1 MRTHPSDRRWSSV
14 FTVERARPEGIRS
27 RPNAWWLA
35 VGTVCFGAFMGQ
47 LDASIVTLTYGSLR
61 TEFDTSLAAVE
72 WVSLAYLLTL
82 VALLVPAGRLSDAH
96 GRKLLYLYGF
106 AVFTLA
112 SAACGL
118 APTLGTLVLFRVVQA
133 AGAAMMQANSVAL
146 VTTSAPRERMRS
158 ALGVQA
164 AAQALGLALGPTV
177 GGALVSTLGWRW
189 VFWVNVPVGV
199 VAVVGGHYLLP
210 RTRARTSVARF
221 DWSGL
226 GLLVVATTGAL
237 MGVSAASGLAVPGW
251 GVAVL
256 FTVSAGA
263 GWGFV
268 RRQRR
273 AAAPL
278 LDLNLLGT
286 PAVAF
291 GLVGALSG
299 YLVLFGPLMLVPVV
313 LTAQGSSALTAGLA
327 LTALPAGFALAATAG
342 DRLLPRGLTDRGR
355 CLIGAGAFTLAVAAL
370 LVVPLTIGALV
381 PVLALAGLGLGIFT
395 PANNAM
401 IMGAIPARSSGT
413 GGGLVNMTR
422 GLGTALGVALVT
434 LALHLVGGGVQAGA
448 RWAAA
453 VLVAAS
459 AVAVVAALAEPE
471 PGSQDPTA
479 HAVMINAEGARRWP
493 GIRPTGCG
501 TLGSLLRTR
510 PSRHWRWQGRS
521 RFRRAGWPPLPACGQ
536 CWRFV
541 RAGW

>member
-1 MRTHPSDRRWSSV
+1 MSPHPSRKRWSAV
-14 FTVERARPEGIRS
+14 LIAERPRPERIRS
-27 RPNAWWLA
+27 RPDAWWLA

-61 TEFDTSLAAVE
+61 TGFHASLAAVE

-82 VALLVPAGRLSDAH
+82 VALLVPAGRLADAH

-118 APTLGTLVLFRVVQA
+118 APSLFALVAFRVVQA

-199 VAVVGGHYLLP
+199 VALVGGHYLLP
-210 RTRARTSVARF
+210 RTRARARVARF
-221 DWSGL
+221 DWAGL
-226 GLLVVATTGAL
+226 GLLAVATTSAL

-251 GVAVL
+251 GLALL
-256 FTVSAGA
+256 FVFAACA

-268 RRQRR
+268 RWQRR
-273 AAAPL
+273 AVTPL
-278 LDLNLLGT
+278 LDLALLRSR
-286 PAVAF
+286 AVAF
-291 GLVGALSG
+291 GLTGALSG
-299 YLVLFGPLMLVPVV
+299 YLVLFGPLVLVPVV
-313 LTAQGSSALTAGLA
+313 LTARGSSDLTAGLV
-327 LTALPAGFALAATAG
+327 LTALPAGFALAATGG
-342 DRLLPRGLTDRGR
+342 DRLLPRGLPDRGR
-355 CLIGAGAFTLAVAAL
+355 CLAGAVVFTVAVSVL
-370 LVVPLTIGALV
+370 LVVPPAIGWLV
-381 PVLALAGLGLGIFT
+381 PVLALTGLGLGTFT
-395 PANNAM
+395 PANNTM
-401 IMGAIPARSSGT
+401 IMSAIPASSSGT

-434 LALHLVGGGVQAGA
+434 LALHLAGGDRVQAGA

-459 AVAVVAALAEPE
+459 AVAVASAWLSPRT
-471 PGSQDPTA
+471 DPT
-479 HAVMINAEGARRWP
+479 V
-493 GIRPTGCG
+493 
-501 TLGSLLRTR
+501 
-510 PSRHWRWQGRS
+510 SR
-521 RFRRAGWPPLPACGQ
+521 AAT
-536 CWRFV
+536 
-541 RAGW
+541 